1 MERDPR
7 QSRSCREAVETL
19 SDRVRVRRPAILEGE
34 DVVSGVIVGA
44 EELTLAVLDLVRP
57 A

>member
-1 MERDPR
+1 M
-7 QSRSCREAVETL
+7 